1 MKWLFIFL
9 FSTSLMAT
17 VKTTAKPTTAQ
28 IVSEFYTNLLKQGS
42 EKHPPE
48 QCNPRPDQGSCL
60 KEFCSRMSTWECDD
74 PTEIQNVTRACSG
87 NFGNACL
94 ARACD
99 QLPSFQRDDFDE
111 LSEITTACRN
121 VYGFECFNFYA
132 GKVDRYEMDDR
143 AEVIEVINQCK
154 GVSRTVLDCA
164 QFTCTRAGSFKCDD
178 VEEVTEIL
186 KACGK

>member
-9 FSTSLMAT
+9 FSTSLMAAP
-17 VKTTAKPTTAQ
+17 KTNQQLAT
-28 IVSEFYTNLLKQGS
+28 EFYMNLIKQGS

-48 QCNPRPDQGSCL
+48 QCNPRPDQGSCV

-74 PTEIQNVTRACSG
+74 PAEVQNVTRACSG

-121 VYGFECFNFYA
+121 VYGFECFNFYVS
-132 GKVDRYEMDDR
+132 KVTRFELDDR
-143 AEVIEVINQCK
+143 NEVIGVINQCK
-154 GVSRTVLDCA
+154 GVSRNVLDCA
-164 QFTCTRAGSFKCDD
+164 QWTCNRAGSFKCDS
-178 VEEVTEIL
+178 VEEINEML
-186 KACGK
+186 KACGQ